1 MHPPLLNIFVMRYN
15 GSKCSFSD
23 SPSPLVELNPGIAD
37 LTVLAKE
44 AWRNNARC
52 IGRLFW
58 NTLELLDARTA
69 TTAAD
74 IFEACVHHLRFSTN
88 GGRIRSAITVF
99 PETRE
104 RERGIRIHNSQLIR
118 YAGYSMG
125 DGSILGDPEQAAFTE
140 RVIALGWTPPARRSP
155 FDLLPLVIEVPGE
168 KPALFY
174 LPADAVLEI
183 DIIHPDFPWFADLGL
198 KWHALPVISDMALL
212 AGGRRYT
219 AAPFSGY
226 YMGTEIGS
234 RNFGDE
240 SRYNLLP
247 IIAGKMGIDR
257 SARRT
262 LWKDRALV
270 ELNTAVLHSYR
281 EAGVA
286 IVDHHTASAQFMQHL
301 RNEEEAKRAVPGDW
315 SWLVPPL
322 SGSACP
328 VFHRYYDGPDEAAP
342 AFVKQEP

>member
-1 MHPPLLNIFVMRYN
+1 MLPPPAHGCPVSSHRDL
-15 GSKCSFSD
+15 SAE
-23 SPSPLVELNPGIAD
+23 ELSA
-37 LTVLAKE
+37 LAKE
-44 AWRNNARC
+44 AWRNNSRC

-69 TTAAD
+69 TTPD
-74 IFEACVHHLRFSTN
+74 EIFEACVHHLRFSTN
-88 GGRIRSAITVF
+88 GGRIRSAVTVF
-99 PETRE
+99 PETPE
-104 RERGIRIHNSQLIR
+104 GQRGIRIHNRQLIR
-118 YAGYSMG
+118 YAGYRAA
-125 DGSILGDPEQAAFTE
+125 DGSILGDPEQASFTAK
-140 RVIALGWTPPARRSP
+140 VIALGWTPPRERTP
-155 FDLLPLVIEVPGE
+155 FDLLPLLIEVSGSPPRLYE
-168 KPALFY
+168 
-174 LPADAVLEI
+174 LPRDAVLEI
-183 DIIHPDFPWFADLGL
+183 DITHPDLPWFADLRL
-198 KWHALPVISDMALL
+198 KWHAVPVISDMALT
-212 AGGRRYT
+212 GCGKRYT

-247 IIAGKMGIDR
+247 LIADQMGLDR
-257 SARRT
+257 VARRM

-301 RNEEEAKRAVPGDW
+301 RNEEMAGRGVPGDW

-328 VFHRYYDGPDEAAP
+328 VFHRYYDEPNNGP
-342 AFVKQEP
+342 AFVEQET